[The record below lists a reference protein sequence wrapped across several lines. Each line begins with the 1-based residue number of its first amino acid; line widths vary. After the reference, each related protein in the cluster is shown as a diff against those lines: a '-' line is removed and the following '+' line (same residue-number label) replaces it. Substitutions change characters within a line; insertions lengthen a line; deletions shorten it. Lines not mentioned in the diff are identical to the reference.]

1 MVFYHDI
8 SLAEAAEVM
17 GVSLGAARKHYDR
30 GKSRLRKHMEDSG
43 GFDEEKFGTEEG
55 KKAIS

>member
-1 MVFYHDI
+1 
-8 SLAEAAEVM
+8 M
-17 GVSLGAARKHYDR
+17 GVSLGAARKQYDR